1 MHKESSGPMLS
12 RVQQFQVL
20 LDFAGYSVSFSVL
33 YNKEHIRVS
42 TSDNYYLY

>member
-1 MHKESSGPMLS
+1 MHKETSDTILP
-12 RVQQFQVL
+12 RNHQFQDL

-42 TSDNYYLY
+42 TSDTYYLY